1 MDLELVLKG
10 FKNEVIPEE
19 LKELRSKY
27 SKELFTQAQKITME
41 LNNKYHDENEIK
53 SLMEELTGSKIGSG
67 FKLFPPFY
75 TDFGKNTKI
84 GQNVFINSSC
94 HFQDQGGISIGDG
107 TLIGHNVVLA
117 TVNHAIEPKLK
128 RKNSYA
134 SITIGNNVWIG
145 SNVVVLQGV
154 SIGDWAVVAAGAVV
168 TKDVESYTI
177 VGGVPAKFIKKVDN
191 T

>member
-10 FKNEVIPEE
+10 FRNEVIPDD
-19 LKELRSKY
+19 LKELRSEY

-41 LNNKYHDENEIK
+41 LNNQYHDENELK
-53 SLMEELTGSKIGSG
+53 SLMEELTGSEIGSG

-84 GQNVFINSSC
+84 GKNVFINSSC
-94 HFQDQGGISIGDG
+94 HFQDQGGISIGDS

-117 TVNHAIEPKLK
+117 TVNHAIEPQLK

-134 SITIGNNVWIG
+134 PITIGNNVWIG

-154 SIGDWAVVAAGAVV
+154 SIGDWAVIAAGAVV
-168 TKDVESYTI
+168 TKDVEAYTI
-177 VGGVPAKFIKKVDN
+177 VGGVPAKFIKKVEQE
-191 T
+191 

>member
-1 MDLELVLKG
+1 MDLDLVLKG
-10 FKNEVIPEE
+10 FRNEVIPDD
-19 LKELRSKY
+19 LKELRSEY

-41 LNNKYHDENEIK
+41 LNNQYHDENELK
-53 SLMEELTGSKIGSG
+53 SLMEELTGSEIGSG

-94 HFQDQGGISIGDG
+94 HFQDQGGISIGDS

-117 TVNHAIEPKLK
+117 TVNHAIEPQLK

-134 SITIGNNVWIG
+134 PITAGKNVWIG

-154 SIGDWAVVAAGAVV
+154 TIGDWAVVAAGAVV

-177 VGGVPAKFIKKVDN
+177 VGGVPAKFIKKVEHE
-191 T
+191 

>member
-10 FKNEVIPEE
+10 FRNEVIPDE
-19 LKELRSKY
+19 LKELRSEY

-41 LNNKYHDENEIK
+41 LNNQYHDENELK
-53 SLMEELTGSKIGSG
+53 SLMEELTGSEIGSG

-94 HFQDQGGISIGDG
+94 HFQDQGGISIGDS

-117 TVNHAIEPKLK
+117 TVNHAIEPQLK

-134 SITIGNNVWIG
+134 PITVGKNVWIG

-154 SIGDWAVVAAGAVV
+154 TIGDWAVVAAGAVV

-177 VGGVPAKFIKKVDN
+177 VGGVPAKFIKKVEHE
-191 T
+191 

>member
-10 FKNEVIPEE
+10 FRNEVIPDD
-19 LKELRSKY
+19 LKELRSEY

-41 LNNKYHDENEIK
+41 LNNQYHDENELK
-53 SLMEELTGSKIGSG
+53 SLMEELTGSEIGSG

-84 GQNVFINSSC
+84 GKNVFINSSC
-94 HFQDQGGISIGDG
+94 HFQDQGGISIGDS

-117 TVNHAIEPKLK
+117 TVNHAIEPQLK

-134 SITIGNNVWIG
+134 PITVGKNVWIG

-154 SIGDWAVVAAGAVV
+154 TIGDWAVVAAGAVV

-177 VGGVPAKFIKKVDN
+177 VGGVPAKFIKKVEHE
-191 T
+191 